1 MLEEGKTQNDFLAAH
16 ARMQMQVLMLF
27 NQVIRTAQDIS
38 DFVMNTK
45 FTASNA
51 VSSTF
56 GGMYAQQLKVNR
68 YVDKFPKG
76 DKDKGSLSYKIVVA
90 QGTQEAGL
98 FSMPID
104 NDDSFV
110 TMSKKQYLHMVRF
123 NPFAYEQAMYDANRK
138 AIKLLAK
145 YFPYER
151 PLYKG
156 MREKMQGLAIYGT
169 LSEDDINAIHSNIPV
184 ALLAKQARS
193 LFNGEAAHEG
203 TNLTN
208 REYYR
213 EKFASDLADM
223 IAQDPEGLGSLAI
236 FKYLY
241 PASEEV
247 TIGNDPVTGLPIT
260 KEVWTMSMQDIGG
273 MDADTK
279 EEIRESWAYLMEVKD
294 DGYFD
299 SIDLANLGRDLFMYC
314 FYQLGFDF
322 SPISFMHLAPT
333 AVKDSIIV
341 ERDQNQALKTWTEI
355 KPNSDDVY
363 VWSPNVIG
371 GAEKASDDFYAN
383 LGYVG
388 ELSGNSFQMPD
399 KLTPNDIRN
408 LVHEA
413 KSHPELRFKIART
426 LTQEEFNLFAN
437 RVISEDVPSNIFFS
451 SETLANVSSDSK
463 EAVSYGRSRTYRQ
476 FLNEILDGTEA
487 GLNEDEF
494 AQMFIL
500 NHLDNTRF
508 VMDTSVGNKRL
519 SQIIGE
525 ITSQD
530 GNTLREGTGFRKYI
544 TIDISKYQNEQDM
557 AALSSLVSIEERD
570 HKIVSA
576 KWCPCIKIN
585 GSYYMA
591 QSGTDLGFNVN
602 AGLSMTYMKVE
613 PWGSSK
619 TIEYDGTQKL
629 TPQMRYQTSMFAE
642 PERVE
647 NYDDMPVDSMTQT
660 VASNSEPY
668 TEASNSEGVDTNM
681 TRQQMEDYI
690 FDEFIKAVEAKNG
703 SAMPAEDK
711 QSMRA
716 MLSQNN
722 DADLATAVQMIKQA
736 CRKNGVM
743 MLDDEGNPMQG
754 C

>member
-1 MLEEGKTQNDFLAAH
+1 M
-16 ARMQMQVLMLF
+16 
-27 NQVIRTAQDIS
+27 
-38 DFVMNTK
+38 
-45 FTASNA
+45 
-51 VSSTF
+51 
-56 GGMYAQQLKVNR
+56 
-68 YVDKFPKG
+68 
-76 DKDKGSLSYKIVVA
+76 
-90 QGTQEAGL
+90 
-98 FSMPID
+98 
-104 NDDSFV
+104 
-110 TMSKKQYLHMVRF
+110 
-123 NPFAYEQAMYDANRK
+123 
-138 AIKLLAK
+138 
-145 YFPYER
+145 
-151 PLYKG
+151 
-156 MREKMQGLAIYGT
+156 
-169 LSEDDINAIHSNIPV
+169 
-184 ALLAKQARS
+184 
-193 LFNGEAAHEG
+193 
-203 TNLTN
+203 TN

-223 IAQDPEGLGSLAI
+223 LAADPEGLGKLAI

-241 PASEEV
+241 PSSEEV
-247 TIGNDPVTGLPIT
+247 TIGIDSNTGLPIT
-260 KEVWTMSMQDIGG
+260 KEVWGMSMQDIGG

-299 SIDLANLGRDLFMYC
+299 SVDMANLGRDLFMYC

-341 ERDQNQALKTWTEI
+341 ERSQNLPIKSWEGEI

-363 VWSPNVIG
+363 VWSPSVIG
-371 GAEKASDDFYAN
+371 GAEKASDDFGAN
-383 LGYVG
+383 VGYVG

-399 KLTPNDIRN
+399 VIKYQDWLN
-408 LVHEA
+408 LIHEA
-413 KSHPELRFKIART
+413 KSHPELKFKIARNF
-426 LTQEEFNLFAN
+426 TQAEFDMLAN
-437 RVISEDVPSNIFFS
+437 KMIGEDIPSNIYFS
-451 SETLANVSSDSK
+451 SETLAIVTPESK
-463 EAVSYGRSRTYRQ
+463 EAISYGRSRTYRQ
-476 FLNEILDGTEA
+476 FLNEILDGSER

-494 AQMFIL
+494 AQMWIL

-508 VMDTSVGNKRL
+508 VLDTNLGNKRL

-525 ITSQD
+525 IIAQD
-530 GNTLREGTGFRKYI
+530 GNTLREGMTFRKYI

-557 AALSSLVSIEERD
+557 AALSNLVSLEIKD
-570 HKIVSA
+570 KKIA
-576 KWCPCIKIN
+576 QATWCPCIKIN
-585 GSYYMA
+585 GSYYIA

-602 AGLSMTYMKVE
+602 AGLTMTYMKVE

-619 TIEYDGTQKL
+619 TIEYDGNQKL

-647 NYDDMPVDSMTQT
+647 NYDDDTPIDSMTQT
-660 VASNSEPY
+660 IASNSEPY
-668 TEASNSEGVDTNM
+668 TDASNSEGVDTNM